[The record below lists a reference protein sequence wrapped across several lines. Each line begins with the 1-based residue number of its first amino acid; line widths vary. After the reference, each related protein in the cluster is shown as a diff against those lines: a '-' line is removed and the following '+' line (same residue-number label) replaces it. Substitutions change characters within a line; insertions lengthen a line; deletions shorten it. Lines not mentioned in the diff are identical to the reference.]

1 METNKKKLIHSVNFP
16 QGWGK
21 TKGFEIKKIILT
33 GVLTLTS
40 ALMGCSVTS
49 LHCGVDGDSS
59 FVQLHS
65 TPNTLAQN
73 ARIMAELCAFAY
85 EAPDAP

>member
-1 METNKKKLIHSVNFP
+1 
-16 QGWGK
+16 
-21 TKGFEIKKIILT
+21 
-33 GVLTLTS
+33 
-40 ALMGCSVTS
+40 MGCSVTS

-59 FVQLHS
+59 FVQLNS

-85 EAPDAP
+85 EAPENAP